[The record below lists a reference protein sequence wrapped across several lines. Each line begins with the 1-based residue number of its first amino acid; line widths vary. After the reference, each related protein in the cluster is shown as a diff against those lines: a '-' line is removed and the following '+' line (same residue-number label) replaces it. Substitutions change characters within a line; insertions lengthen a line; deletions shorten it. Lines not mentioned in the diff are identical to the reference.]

1 MSSKKLLAASLAA
14 VLAGGTFAVVSL
26 ADAPAGGSTLKPGE
40 SDPVTTSGEVTEAKV
55 GDGTATISYTNAD
68 IFDGEKTKLT
78 DDKKTFEIMPD
89 QTAYY
94 AENTKSDVTIVVTS
108 DTLAAIT
115 TLKDNDISDVKGA
128 KLVEAKNGTVTLKI
142 EGYDLKAEAGKK
154 TEVSFK
160 VTKDDKSTADYS
172 FTIDNKGQFTEPTIK
187 VKAGTYVTD
196 VTFKNDVVTVI
207 YDSAKVGEKT
217 GNISDVAFTL
227 TGTGKI
233 NGTTVE
239 IDKEFKYKDA
249 PPTNSHGYKSGVLLV
264 YGGCSDPKNIN
275 GNDTFFEK
283 TIAIRYLSDKEAENL
298 PEEDDP
304 TESNNSGTTS
314 GDNSGDT
321 ETSKPTVAIE
331 GSTFTV
337 NKELEG
343 EDANKAIFAENDKTW
358 KDVISVSFK
367 SDVPFALGFKV
378 KKGAVKDNAE
388 ADWLQKGVDELNK
401 AELPDE
407 AYAKEWTMSAEEI
420 AAMLEAN
427 ADGYVKLETKDG
439 AEATITA
446 TMTVKAEESS
456 PNTGVALA
464 IAPAALA
471 TAFVTVA
478 AVMSK
483 KKKG

>member
-14 VLAGGTFAVVSL
+14 VLAGGTFAAVAF
-26 ADAPAGGSTLKPGE
+26 ADPASVAPGGS
-40 SDPVTTSGEVTEAKV
+40 DPATPATPSGTVTEAAV
-55 GDGTATISYTNAD
+55 GDGTATITYTNAD

-115 TLKDNDISDVKGA
+115 TLKDNDVSDVKGA
-128 KLVEAKNGTVTLKI
+128 KLVEAKNGKVTLKI
-142 EGYDLKAEAGKK
+142 EGYDIKAEAGKK
-154 TEVSFK
+154 TEISFK

-172 FTIDNKGQFTEPTIK
+172 FTIENKGQFTEPTVK
-187 VKAGTYVTD
+187 VAAGTHVTE
-196 VTFKNDVVTVI
+196 VSFKDDVVTVV
-207 YDSAKVGEKT
+207 YDSTKVGEKV
-217 GNISDVAFTL
+217 GNINDVTFTL

-239 IDKEFKYKDA
+239 IDKEIKYGNYT
-249 PPTNSHGYKSGVLLV
+249 PNSHGYTNNVTLL
-264 YGGCSDPKNIN
+264 YSGCSDPKSVPD
-275 GNDTFFEK
+275 NDVFFMK
-283 TIAIRYLSDKEAENL
+283 KIAIRYLSDKEAANL

-304 TESNNSGTTS
+304 TESNPGGETS
-314 GDNSGDT
+314 GEG
-321 ETSKPTVAIE
+321 TSTPVVSTSDVEITVT
-331 GSTFTV
+331 G
-337 NKELEG
+337 ELEG
-343 EDANKAIFAENDKTW
+343 EEANKAIFADVDKTW
-358 KDVISVSFK
+358 GDVTSVTFK

-378 KKGAVKDNAE
+378 KKGTVKDNAE

-407 AYAKEWTMSAEEI
+407 AYANEWTMSAEEI

-446 TMTVKAEESS
+446 TMTVKADDSS
-456 PNTGVALA
+456 PETGIALA

-483 KKKG
+483 KRKG

>member
-26 ADAPAGGSTLKPGE
+26 ADAPVGGSTLKPGE
-40 SDPVTTSGEVTEAKV
+40 SDPVTPSGEVTEAKI

-94 AENTKSDVTIVVTS
+94 AENTKSDVTIIVTS
-108 DTLAAIT
+108 DTLKAIT

-128 KLVEAKNGTVTLKI
+128 KLIEAKAGKVTLKI

-172 FTIDNKGQFTEPTIK
+172 FTIDNKGQFTEPTVK

-217 GNISDVAFTL
+217 NNINDVSFTL

-239 IDKEFKYKDA
+239 IDNEFKYKDA

-264 YGGCSDPKNIN
+264 YGGCSDPKTIN

-283 TIAIRYLSDKEAENL
+283 KIAIRYLSDKEAANL
-298 PEEDDP
+298 PEDEEP
-304 TESNNSGTTS
+304 TESDNSGTTS
-314 GDNSGDT
+314 DNSGDT
-321 ETSKPTVAIE
+321 DTSKPIVAIE

-337 NKELEG
+337 NKVLEG
-343 EDANKAIFAENDKTW
+343 GDANKAIFAENDKTW

-388 ADWLQKGVDELNK
+388 ADWLQKGMDELNK
-401 AELPDE
+401 ADLTED
-407 AYAKEWTMSAEEI
+407 AYAEEWTLSADEI
-420 AAMLEAN
+420 AAMLEADEN
-427 ADGYVKLETKDG
+427 GYIQLITKGG

>member
-14 VLAGGTFAVVSL
+14 VLAGSTYAVVSL
-26 ADAPAGGSTLKPGE
+26 ADAPAGGNTLAPGG
-40 SDPVTTSGEVTEAKV
+40 SDPVTPSGEVTEAKV
-55 GDGTATISYTNAD
+55 GDGTATISFTNAEV
-68 IFDGEKTKLT
+68 FDGAKTKLT

-115 TLKDNDISDVKGA
+115 TLKDNDVSDVKGA

-172 FTIDNKGQFTEPTIK
+172 FTIDNKGQFTEPTVR

-239 IDKEFKYKDA
+239 IDREFKYKDA
-249 PPTNSHGYKSGVLLV
+249 PPTNSHGYKSGVVLL
-264 YGGCSDPKNIN
+264 YGGCSDPKTIN
-275 GNDTFFEK
+275 GNDVFFEK

-298 PEEDDP
+298 PEDEEP
-304 TESNNSGTTS
+304 TESDNSGTTS
-314 GDNSGDT
+314 GDNS
-321 ETSKPTVAIE
+321 TSKPTVTTADVE
-331 GSTFTV
+331 FTV

-343 EDANKAIFAENDKTW
+343 EEANKAVFGDSGKAW
-358 KDVISVSFK
+358 KDVTSVTFK

-378 KKGAVKDNAE
+378 SKGDVKGDAE
-388 ADWLQKGVDELNK
+388 KDWIQKGVDELNK
-401 AELPDE
+401 EDLPDE
-407 AYAKEWTMSAEEI
+407 AYATEWTLSADEI
-420 AAMLEAN
+420 EAMLKAN
-427 ADGYVKLETKDG
+427 ADGYIRLATKDG

-483 KKKG
+483 KKRG